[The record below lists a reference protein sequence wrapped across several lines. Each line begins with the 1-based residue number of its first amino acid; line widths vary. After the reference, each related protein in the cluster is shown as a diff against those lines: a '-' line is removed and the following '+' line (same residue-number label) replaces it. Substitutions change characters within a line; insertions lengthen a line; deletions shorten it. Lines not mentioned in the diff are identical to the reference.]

1 MTDTKPWFL
10 SKGFVGPL
18 IAVVAIALENM
29 DIIAL
34 DSNSV
39 SDIVF
44 QMIAL
49 AGAAFGMIGRAVADK
64 RLTKM

>member
-18 IAVVAIALENM
+18 IAVIAIALENM
-29 DIIAL
+29 DIITL
-34 DSNSV
+34 DSNNI

-44 QMIAL
+44 QIIAL
-49 AGAAFGMIGRAVADK
+49 FGAAFGMVGRAVADK